1 MTKSFLLALQ
11 LVLLHAVGSAQE
23 EPKVVRIFGR
33 AIQLNG
39 SRAVRDVLV
48 QRIEIDGPSDVKSAY
63 TNAQGMFSLL
73 VPTGKTYRVWFG
85 HNFKTPPKTVN
96 AVAGEDID
104 LGDLVFEY
112 CPIPHYSSPV
122 PPTSILELK
131 GKLKPNQII
140 IEKQKAT
147 VEEGNRIRTYEAVVP
162 RGSWISVFEYPQ
174 CWTGPSLDRRADWQQ
189 SCTLTFNQYV
199 SVESFVGGKVRAIRV
214 IDHEPHLTA
223 AQIKEEVQRVW
234 FGVFRDAT
242 CSIGW
247 SEGNN

>member
-33 AIQLNG
+33 SIQLNG

-140 IEKQKAT
+140 IENRKLQLKRVIESERMKQLSHE
-147 VEEGNRIRTYEAVVP
+147 V
-162 RGSWISVFEYPQ
+162 RGSACSNI
-174 CWTGPSLDRRADWQQ
+174 L
-189 SCTLTFNQYV
+189 N
-199 SVESFVGGKVRAIRV
+199 VGLGHR
-214 IDHEPHLTA
+214 
-223 AQIKEEVQRVW
+223 
-234 FGVFRDAT
+234 
-242 CSIGW
+242 
-247 SEGNN
+247 

>member
-131 GKLKPNQII
+131 GKLKPNQIF

-189 SCTLTFNQYV
+189 SCTLTF
-199 SVESFVGGKVRAIRV
+199 
-214 IDHEPHLTA
+214 
-223 AQIKEEVQRVW
+223 
-234 FGVFRDAT
+234 
-242 CSIGW
+242 
-247 SEGNN
+247 